1 MSIGR
6 LNIDLADKM
15 YWIVITQSMGNAYK
29 SAASDKRVLG
39 IRKHLPSTSIDR
51 LNIVLTNKMYRIMNK
66 LLTRSRRKNT
76 YKSGASD
83 KSVLGIRKQTCARLV
98 PLTISKCR
106 EHMV

>member
-1 MSIGR
+1 MR
-6 LNIDLADKM
+6 N
-15 YWIVITQSMGNAYK
+15 TYK
-29 SAASDKRVLG
+29 SAASDERVLG
-39 IRKHLPSTSIDR
+39 IRKHLPTMIIDR
-51 LNIVLTNKMYRIMNK
+51 LYIVLTKKMYRIMNK

-83 KSVLGIRKQTCARLV
+83 KSVLGIRKETCARMLV